1 MRQITIRFMGV
12 FEKIPL
18 IPGDPIFTL
27 SWAFKE
33 DPRPHKQTFIIGYFF
48 DENLRTPL
56 LPSVSQVELELAEK
70 KLSREY
76 LPIEGDREYLF
87 ELGKIIFGSHWEKNH
102 LGISAIHCIGG
113 TGALFLG
120 GLLCREH
127 IAKKISIPDPTW
139 INHPGIFKNAGLE
152 VTNYPYYRER
162 KIQFEEMLE
171 TFQRLPENTPILL
184 QTSCHNPSG
193 FDLTN
198 KEWQELEVIIAKKK
212 LLPFFDMAYLG
223 FGDEIDKD
231 AYAPRYFLEKGHPF
245 LLAFTGSKSF
255 SLYGERVGALYVVS
269 YSSKQ
274 ANHILSQLKVYVR
287 QNYSNPPKHGAMIVK
302 EILRQEKFFK
312 QWKEELKQMR
322 ERMQRMRKRLADV
335 LSQREPKKDWD
346 FIRKTKGL
354 FCYSEI
360 PASAIAKLR
369 EKYALY
375 LAADSRMNVTG
386 LNDQTIDYVSESI
399 IEVLKK

>member
-1 MRQITIRFMGV
+1 MGL

-33 DPRPHKQTFIIGYFF
+33 DPRPNKQTFIIGYFF
-48 DENLRTPL
+48 NESLRTPL
-56 LPSVSQVELELAEK
+56 LSSVAQVEQELAEK

-87 ELGKIIFGSHWEKNH
+87 ELGKVIFGSHWEKH
-102 LGISAIHCIGG
+102 HSGISALQCIGG

-120 GLLCREH
+120 GLFCREH
-127 IAKKISIPDPTW
+127 IAKQIAIPDPTW

-152 VTNYPYYRER
+152 VESYPYYRER

-171 TFQRLPENTPILL
+171 VFHRLAENTPILL

-198 KEWQELEVIIAKKK
+198 KQWQELEVVITKKK

-223 FGDEIDKD
+223 FGDELDKD

-255 SLYGERVGALYVVS
+255 SLYGERVGALYVAA

-274 ANHILSQLKVYVR
+274 ANQILSQLKVYVR
-287 QNYSNPPKHGAMIVK
+287 QSYSNPPKHGAMIIK
-302 EILRQEKFFK
+302 EMLRQEKFFK
-312 QWKEELKQMR
+312 QWKEELKYMR
-322 ERMQRMRKRLADV
+322 ERMYQMRNRLADA
-335 LSQREPKKDWD
+335 LSQKEGKKDWD

-360 PASAIAKLR
+360 PASAIAELR

-375 LAADSRMNVTG
+375 LAADSRMNITS
-386 LNDQTIDYVSESI
+386 LNEQTIDYVSESI